1 MTSTSLLRPFCRGLS
16 FWLLL
21 VTTSVTMVMCEST
34 LTSNHD
40 NFHRRRAS
48 RRMQIVAKT
57 VANVGDSKM
66 SSGFRRQHAAHESE
80 QRFHGSRRLNAYDN
94 FYQMARHDDR

>member
-1 MTSTSLLRPFCRGLS
+1 MTSTSLLRPFCRGLPV
-16 FWLLL
+16 WLLL
-21 VTTSVTMVMCEST
+21 VTTTATTVMCEVA

-48 RRMQIVAKT
+48 RRMQIAAKT
-57 VANVGDSKM
+57 VANVGDYEISRD
-66 SSGFRRQHAAHESE
+66 FRRQHTAHESE

-94 FYQMARHDDR
+94 FYQMARHDER